1 MHAVSVIVGPTRAHW
16 AQNDGTRAAR
26 AARGAALRGRPSHVA
41 AAAVRRRAFQMCV
54 HAATFNAGHASAMTG
69 GLHGTVDPRSC
80 QNVDAPIQAGTG
92 EPHGPASW
100 RSARLCM
107 GSSIGTRTTALAT
120 IGRLPAFNSC
130 CGHVTGPA
138 PQGRPPWLHAQ
149 RACRHFEPSE
159 PLWGQLLQ
167 KPRATEHAL

>member
-1 MHAVSVIVGPTRAHW
+1 MPCTGMHAVSVIVGPTRAHW

-41 AAAVRRRAFQMCV
+41 AAAVRRRAFQMRV

-92 EPHGPASW
+92 EPHG
-100 RSARLCM
+100 ARVVALC
-107 GSSIGTRTTALAT
+107 
-120 IGRLPAFNSC
+120 
-130 CGHVTGPA
+130 
-138 PQGRPPWLHAQ
+138 PPMH
-149 RACRHFEPSE
+149 
-159 PLWGQLLQ
+159 G
-167 KPRATEHAL
+167 